1 MARAKSTTP
10 AGHGELLLQP
20 GFEAWAGMA
29 RDGAA
34 AASAWTFDVAG
45 TDARELRA
53 LARSE
58 AIQRAREFS
67 ARLGV
72 PVRDVPDVPE
82 LLVVT
87 GHQPELYHPGVW
99 VKDFLLERLAA
110 ETGAAAL
117 DLVVDSD
124 GFDTVGMHSPC
135 LRPEVRVCTAYL
147 AVGIENGC
155 YACASVP
162 SIEGL
167 KGFRSAGDEHLS
179 TLSAPSVRH
188 HFDRFCDDLEAA
200 APDARNLA
208 ELVTFARRRYEASAG
223 TGYLELPVTSMARSR
238 AFATFVVHL
247 AFNARAFAD
256 VYNAALAAYR
266 ERTGTRGNAQ
276 PFPDLPTE
284 DGRIEL
290 PLWAVG
296 TRRSTVWVRSGAEP
310 ALVADGRVVCELGA
324 DAAEAVE
331 RVLACDVG
339 LAPKA
344 LALTLFTRMFVADV
358 FIHGVGGGRYDQ
370 VTDDVARRFFGVKV
384 PAFVVGSLTVYLP
397 LGAHV
402 VSDEEVEAASMAL
415 NRLAHNPDQMLA
427 EVEFDSVEE
436 AARADALVEEKR
448 GLVEAI
454 AGPGAD
460 KKTLGLRIRE
470 VNSEL
475 AALLEPIRVELAER
489 LDHLLQLREAS
500 DILTD
505 RTYPFCFWDPG
516 EIADKVR

>member
-1 MARAKSTTP
+1 
-10 AGHGELLLQP
+10 
-20 GFEAWAGMA
+20 MA

-34 AASAWTFDVAG
+34 AAATWTFQVAG
-45 TDARELRA
+45 TDARALRSMARAEA
-53 LARSE
+53 L
-58 AIQRAREFS
+58 QRAREFS
-67 ARLGV
+67 ARIGV
-72 PVRDVPDVPE
+72 PLREVPDAPD

-99 VKDFLLERLAA
+99 VKDFLLERLAS

-162 SIEGL
+162 SREDL
-167 KGFRSAGDEHLS
+167 EGFRSAGDEHLS

-188 HFDRFCDDLEAA
+188 HFDRFCDDLDAA

-223 TGYLELPVTSMARSR
+223 TGYLELPVTSLARSR
-238 AFATFVVHL
+238 AFATFVAHL
-247 AFNARAFAD
+247 AWNAVEFAA
-256 VYNAALAAYR
+256 VYNSALAAYR

-284 DGRIEL
+284 DGRVEL

-296 TRRSTVWVRSGAEP
+296 ARRTTVWVRTGAEP
-310 ALVADGRVVCELGA
+310 ALMADGAVLCELGP
-324 DAAEAVE
+324 DPSEAVE

-344 LALTLFTRMFVADV
+344 LALTLFTRMFVADL

-370 VTDDVARRFFGVKV
+370 VTDDVAGRFFGVSI
-384 PAFVVGSLTVYLP
+384 PSFVVGSLTVYLP

-402 VSDEEVEAASMAL
+402 VGDEEVEAASMAL

-427 EVEFDSVEE
+427 DVEFDTVEE
-436 AARADALVEEKR
+436 AARAEALVEEKR
-448 GLVEAI
+448 GLVASI

-460 KKTLGLRIRE
+460 KKALGLRIRE
-470 VNSEL
+470 VNAEL
-475 AALLEPIRVELAER
+475 AALLEPIRNELSTR